1 MNITDQQEKD
11 LITAALEGMKSA
23 FTGTNKPED
32 IRYGAAVLTKKG
44 NIYSSGQYYSD
55 TYSLTLHAE
64 QAALAHAAAHG
75 EYDIVAI
82 AITGNEPVG
91 PGDSIYPCHMCKQL
105 LWENHLRSKEN
116 TELIL
121 LDEKGQVLE
130 RLKLLEV
137 INYPWPKES

>member
-1 MNITDQQEKD
+1 MSITKQQEKD
-11 LITAALEGMKSA
+11 LIMAALKGMKNA

-32 IRYGAAVLTKKG
+32 MRFGAAVLTKKG

-55 TYSLTLHAE
+55 TYSLTLHGE

-75 EYDIVAI
+75 EYEIVAI
-82 AITGNEPVG
+82 AITGNAPSS
-91 PGDSIYPCHMCKQL
+91 PSDSIYPCHMCKQL
-105 LWENHLRSKEN
+105 LWESHLRSKQN
-116 TELIL
+116 TEIIL
-121 LDEKGQVLE
+121 LDEKGKVLE